1 MASPSINSS
10 EEINWDEIGFGIIPT
25 DTMCLMKCSTEEADT
40 FSEATLVPYG
50 NLHLLPSAGI
60 LNHGQG
66 VIEGLKAYRTKDGH
80 ILLFRPEENG
90 TRLKI
95 GAERMCMPSPSVEQF
110 VDAVKQTV
118 LANKRWVPPV
128 GKGSLYIRPLL
139 MGTGSVL
146 GIAPAPE
153 CTLLIYVTPVKTYH
167 TGPLN
172 LVIKDKLYRA
182 ICGSGGTGGV
192 KSVVNYSPAYK
203 ALKEARAEGFSDILY
218 LDAATGKFIEEL
230 SSCNIFLVKGKAIS
244 TPTAG
249 GNILPGITRKSII
262 EIAIDLGYKVTERA
276 VAVDE
281 LMEADEVF
289 CTGTAVGVN
298 PVASITHNN
307 IRAEYKTGAEAV
319 SQKLL
324 QTLVGI
330 QTGHIQDTRGWTLQ
344 IE

>member
-1 MASPSINSS
+1 MY
-10 EEINWDEIGFGIIPT
+10 
-25 DTMCLMKCSTEEADT
+25 MMKCSTEEDT
-40 FSEATLVPYG
+40 FSEGTLVPYG
-50 NLHLLPSAGI
+50 NLHLTPSAGI
-60 LNHGQG
+60 LNYGQG
-66 VIEGLKAYRTKDGH
+66 VIEGLKAYRSKDGR
-80 ILLFRPEENG
+80 IVMFRPEENG
-90 TRLKI
+90 RRMKI

-110 VDAVKQTV
+110 VNAVKQTV
-118 LANKRWVPPV
+118 LANKRWVPPL

-146 GIAPAPE
+146 GLVPAPE
-153 CTLLIYVTPVKTYH
+153 YTFLIYVTPVKTYH
-167 TGPLN
+167 KGPLN

-182 ICGSGGTGGV
+182 ISGSGGTGGV

-218 LDAATGKFIEEL
+218 LDAATGKFVEEL

-249 GNILPGITRKSII
+249 GNNILPGITRKSII
-262 EIAIDLGYKVTERA
+262 EIAIDLGYEVMEGE
-276 VAVDE
+276 VGVDE

-307 IRAEYKTGAEAV
+307 NRAEYKTGPEAV